1 VIRTLFLLTFWG
13 LSILILGPFLL
24 LYTLLSG
31 SAEVMYRVA
40 TKLGIIGV
48 RLAGVKVEIQGM
60 ENLQPGRSYI
70 FMSNHVSNLD
80 PPILVPS
87 VPGRCSVLVKKEVFR
102 VPIFG
107 TAMRVAD
114 LVPVDR
120 SNREAAIE
128 SVRAA
133 AEVLRRGLNMVI
145 YPEGTRSTDGRL
157 LPFKKGPF
165 HLAIEAGVPV
175 IPVTILG
182 TAECWPKGTWAIR
195 PGNATLIFHPAIDP
209 SGFADRDT
217 FMTAV
222 RQQIAGALP
231 EDCRGPKPDSAS
243 VADSL

>member
-1 VIRTLFLLTFWG
+1 VIRTLFLVTFWG
-13 LSILILGPFLL
+13 LSILIVGPFLL
-24 LYTLLSG
+24 LYTILSG
-31 SAEVMYRVA
+31 SADFMYRIA
-40 TKLGIIGV
+40 TKLGITGV
-48 RLAGVKVEIQGM
+48 RLAGVKIEIQGM
-60 ENLQPGRSYI
+60 ENLQSGRSYI
-70 FMSNHVSNLD
+70 YMSNHVSNLD

-128 SVRAA
+128 SVHAA
-133 AEVLRRGLNMVI
+133 AEVLRHGLNMVI

-175 IPVTILG
+175 VPVTILG
-182 TAECWPKGTWAIR
+182 TAELWPKGTLAMKSGR
-195 PGNATLIFHPAIDP
+195 ATLIFHPPIDP
-209 SGFADRDT
+209 ADFADRDQL
-217 FMTAV
+217 MAAV
-222 RQQIAGALP
+222 REQIASALP
-231 EDCRGPKPDSAS
+231 EERRGPARNASADSA
-243 VADSL
+243 

>member
-1 VIRTLFLLTFWG
+1 VIRTLFLVTFWG
-13 LSILILGPFLL
+13 LSILIVGPFLL
-24 LYTLLSG
+24 LYTILSG
-31 SAEVMYRVA
+31 SADFMYRIA
-40 TKLGIIGV
+40 TKLGITGV
-48 RLAGVKVEIQGM
+48 RLAGVKIEIQGM
-60 ENLQPGRSYI
+60 ENLQSGRSYI
-70 FMSNHVSNLD
+70 YMSNHVSNLD

-128 SVRAA
+128 SVHAA
-133 AEVLRRGLNMVI
+133 AEVLRHGLNMVI

-175 IPVTILG
+175 VPVTILG
-182 TAECWPKGTWAIR
+182 TAELWPKGTLAMKSGR
-195 PGNATLIFHPAIDP
+195 ATLIFHPPIDP
-209 SGFADRDT
+209 ADFADRDQL
-217 FMTAV
+217 MAAV
-222 RQQIAGALP
+222 REQIASALP
-231 EDCRGPKPDSAS
+231 EERRGPAPNASADSA
-243 VADSL
+243 